1 MHTPH
6 QFLLI
11 SSPPFKEARFQTA
24 RKLYGSTFAFQWV
37 ESKLINRSILSR
49 ISASDSIFLSFSGSH
64 IENWH
69 SILRNG
75 LISASYT
82 KLQVEYEHFVFYDT
96 ILKQICQIF
105 CTSLIDVDI
114 PSLSLVLLASWS
126 CIWERHLSESGLK
139 RFVWL
144 FWYVHFFIILYTSYY
159 PHCVFSLKGFW
170 AHCSSL
176 HRDG

>member
-37 ESKLINRSILSR
+37 ESKLMNRSTSHR
-49 ISASDSIFLSFSGSH
+49 IPASDSIFLSFSGSH

-75 LISASYT
+75 LVSASYT
-82 KLQVEYEHFVFYDT
+82 KLQVEYEN
-96 ILKQICQIF
+96 K
-105 CTSLIDVDI
+105 
-114 PSLSLVLLASWS
+114 VLYSV
-126 CIWERHLSESGLK
+126 R
-139 RFVWL
+139 
-144 FWYVHFFIILYTSYY
+144 YN
-159 PHCVFSLKGFW
+159 P
-170 AHCSSL
+170 
-176 HRDG
+176 